1 MLKTKITPKFS
12 VIIPIHG
19 RRQMATQAILSVL
32 KQSNIENELVE
43 IILCADE
50 QNIKVSNDDRQYYT
64 KLSKNIYYHINKNE
78 EGPGGA
84 RQTGLALAK
93 GEYILFLDSD
103 DILLPGFLKEMEK
116 FFVDR
121 KTVAAL
127 CFSKDFFET
136 GISFEAKTKL
146 KLLTAIRD
154 TFLMMSHIINNGNL
168 YPESF
173 YLCQFSHLLF
183 KSKFIKKLKFDYDFR
198 HGGEDWDFFVKSMIH
213 GRIKI
218 VPKRLLLFRYSP
230 GSSTYI
236 PLNRKKKWSA
246 YKLVLKKI
254 PNRFKKG
261 LFGKL
266 FEFYIEISEGK
277 N

>member
-1 MLKTKITPKFS
+1 MSKIKFTPKFS
-12 VIIPIHG
+12 VVIPIRG
-19 RRQMATQAILSVL
+19 RRQMATEAILSVL
-32 KQSNIENELVE
+32 KQSDIEKRSIE

-50 QNIKVSNDDRQYYT
+50 KNINTINKDRQYYK
-64 KLSKNIYYHINKNE
+64 KLSKGIYYIVNNNK

-93 GEYILFLDSD
+93 GKYILFLDSD
-103 DILLPGFLKEMEK
+103 DILLPDFLNEMEK
-116 FFVDR
+116 YFVDS
-121 KTVAAL
+121 KTIATL

-136 GISFEAKTKL
+136 GISFRAKAKL
-146 KLLTAIRD
+146 KFLTAIRD
-154 TFLMMSHIINNGNL
+154 TFLMMSYIINNGNL

-173 YLCQFSHLLF
+173 YLCQFSHILF

-198 HGGEDWDFFVKSMIH
+198 HGGEDWDFFVKAMAY

-218 VPKRLLLFRYSP
+218 APKRLLLFRYSP
-230 GSSTYI
+230 GSSTYK

-254 PNRFKKG
+254 PNRFKNG

-266 FEFYIEISEGK
+266 FSLYIGMFEGQ